1 MKIGILALQGDYSLH
16 KNVLDKLDVESF
28 YIRNTNELSKC
39 DSLIIPGGESTTM
52 SILIQTF
59 ELYDS
64 IRDFSLDHT
73 VFGTCAGAILM
84 SKSSKDS
91 RVSNLNCINISTK
104 RNSWGSQ
111 VDSFKDKIE
120 LTNEFSVSNISTT
133 FIRAPKFYDIC
144 NDCSIIGRY
153 NNEPVL
159 IRNDKHIVSSF
170 HPEIDINMPIYEYY
184 LKMIKER

>member
-1 MKIGILALQGDYSLH
+1 MKIGILALQGDYLLH
-16 KNVLDKLDVESF
+16 KTSLDKLDIEGL
-28 YIRNTNELSKC
+28 YIKNSTDLLNC

-64 IRDFSLDHT
+64 IKDFSLDHT

-84 SKSSKDS
+84 SKSSEDS
-91 RVSNLNCINISTK
+91 RISNLNCINISTK
-104 RNSWGSQ
+104 RNSWGTQ
-111 VDSFKDKIE
+111 VDSFKDKID

-133 FIRAPKFYDIC
+133 FIRAPKFYNIS
-144 NDCSIIGRY
+144 NDCSIIGKY
-153 NNEPVL
+153 NNQPVL